1 MKAIL
6 ALEDGTI
13 FTGTS
18 FGATGTVTGEACFNT
33 AMGGYQELLTD
44 PANRGQI
51 IAMTYPQIG
60 NYGICEDDHESSNVQ
75 VRGFV
80 IGELSRI
87 HSNLRATEPLA
98 DWLKRHGVL
107 AIEGIDTRRIARI
120 LSTTGTQRACLTTEL
135 SESEAVA
142 CACAA
147 APNEGNDFVSEVST
161 AETYE
166 WREEAGHDWKLPS
179 KMTTDGSSHADLP
192 DIRYNIVAYDFGI
205 RRNILRCLRRSGFNT
220 TVVPAATSA
229 EDVLALNPDGVLL
242 SSGPG
247 DPAALPGIV
256 AEVTKL
262 IGKLP
267 LFGIS
272 LGMQLLVLACGG
284 KTSKLKYGHHGCN
297 HPVKEVAT
305 GKVDICTLNH
315 TYTADADS
323 LPAHVEV
330 THVNLND
337 GTVEGIRLTNA
348 LAAGVQFLPAAAPG
362 PIAAATYFDT
372 FASLIDTSKA
382 GK

>member
-33 AMGGYQELLTD
+33 AMSGYQEILTD

-51 IAMTYPQIG
+51 VAMTYPQIG
-60 NYGICEDDHESSNVQ
+60 NYGICEDDNESSCPQ

-98 DWLKRHGVL
+98 GWLQRHGIMAV
-107 AIEGIDTRRIARI
+107 EGIDTRKIARI
-120 LSTTGTQRACLTTEL
+120 LSTAGSLRACLSTEL

-147 APNEGNDFVSEVST
+147 APMSGSDFVSEVT
-161 AETYE
+161 TTEPYT
-166 WREEAGHDWKLPS
+166 WQEEAGHDWKLPS
-179 KMTTDGSSHADLP
+179 KMTTDGSTHGDLP
-192 DIRYNIVAYDFGI
+192 EIRYNIVAYDFGI
-205 RRNILRCLRRSGFNT
+205 RRNTLRVLRRAGFNT
-220 TVVPAATSA
+220 TVVPAGTSA
-229 EDVLALNPDGVLL
+229 AEVLAMNPDGVLL
-242 SSGPG
+242 SGGPG
-247 DPAALPGIV
+247 DPAALPAIV
-256 AEVTKL
+256 AEVASL

-267 LFGIS
+267 LFGMS
-272 LGMQLLVLACGG
+272 LGMQILALACGG
-284 KTSKLKYGHHGCN
+284 KTTKLKYGHHGGN
-297 HPVKEVAT
+297 HPVKNTAT
-305 GKVDICTLNH
+305 DKVEISSLNH
-315 TYTADADS
+315 LFAVEAAN
-323 LPAHVEV
+323 LPANVEV

-337 GTVEGIRLTNA
+337 GTVEGLRLKDA
-348 LAAGVQFLPAAAPG
+348 PAAGVQFLPSAAPG
-362 PIAAATYFDT
+362 PIAATSYFDA
-372 FASLIDTSKA
+372 FAALIDNAKA